1 MSAQK
6 LSLVLPRSLLCLMG
20 IGGSILSFGDG
31 FAKAQSSARS
41 NVPSPTEVLK
51 ALPSPSQAVIST
63 SQKPSQTGLTVP
75 SLWWTDQQY
84 GNKLVDDWVVYA
96 QTASSLT
103 RVDLIVRREVWNQ
116 LNYYDRYASVNHF
129 GTAASDY
136 GYNLL
141 ILDRQQN
148 LLAAYTCDFS
158 NVAPDFL
165 KGTRDSQGQPV
176 PNYIPADRTAAL
188 TCQLWLNSRV
198 RNRKI

>member
-6 LSLVLPRSLLCLMG
+6 LSLDLPRSLLCLIA
-20 IGGSILSFGDG
+20 IGCSILPLASG
-31 FAKAQSSARS
+31 FAQAQPGVSS
-41 NVPSPTEVLK
+41 NVPSPTEVLN
-51 ALPSPSQAVIST
+51 ARPSPQAIIST
-63 SQKPSQTGLTVP
+63 AQKPSQKGLTVP
-75 SLWWTDQQY
+75 SLWWTNEQY